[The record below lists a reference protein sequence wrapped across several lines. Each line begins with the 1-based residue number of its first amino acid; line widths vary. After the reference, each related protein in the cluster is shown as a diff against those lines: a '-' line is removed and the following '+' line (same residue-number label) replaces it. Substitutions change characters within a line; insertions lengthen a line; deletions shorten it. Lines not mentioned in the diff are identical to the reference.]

1 MAEGV
6 VGSLIGKLGAALAKE
21 AATYGASLLCQE
33 VSALKRLFAQIRDV
47 KDELESM
54 EAYLHGAERFK
65 DIDET
70 TGNYVKKIRGL
81 AFEIEDAV
89 DEFTYKLED
98 KHGGFTAKM
107 KKRIKHVKAWRRLAL
122 KLQDIKQRLKNADER
137 KIRYDLSGI
146 EKNGHS
152 KSPEQS
158 FQFAREE
165 DLVGIEINKELLMQW
180 LVGDSEQGCKIA
192 TVWGMGGVGKTTLV
206 SQVYKTVKLDF
217 DVSGFVTVTN
227 SYQFD
232 DLLKKIST
240 EFEIPIDADNIAV
253 GSLVESIHHH
263 LQGKRYI
270 LVLDDVWQPDVW
282 FKLRNAFPTESTGRF
297 IFTTRMQEVALL
309 ATKKCT
315 IELAPLDAHCSWQLF
330 CKEAFWNADNKTCPE
345 ELQDIALMFVDKCAG
360 LPIAIACIGRL
371 LSCKHPIYSEWEHVY
386 KDLELQ
392 LTNNVILDVDI
403 VLKVSLEDLQ
413 RNLKN
418 CFLHCTIFPES
429 YAFNR
434 KRLIRHWIAAGYIQ
448 EVGSKTVEEVAEG
461 YLNELVNRSLLQVVE
476 RNLSGRVRRCR
487 MHDIIRLLALRKS
500 KEEFFCQVYKGS
512 EACSIENTRRL
523 SIQNVSI
530 QHLSGSSAP
539 CLRSLHVFSIY
550 RRIDSLEAFLK
561 SFKFLS
567 TLDLQGISI
576 KRLPKI
582 VFDLFNLRFLGL
594 RKTYIEYLPK
604 ELSRLQN
611 LEVLDAYDSKLLI
624 LPVEV
629 ATLWKLKYLYVVR
642 VPEGSYDRVL
652 AFDGLQ
658 VPMGICNLID
668 LLALQLIEASTEVL
682 RHIGCLTKLR
692 TFAIGKVRNEH
703 CADLCDAIMRMTCLV
718 HITIISADEKEVL
731 QLETLCLPSTI
742 AKIDLGGRL
751 SKESMSQL
759 ISTSSN
765 LVNLTELKLCFSK
778 LNEDSFACILNLHN
792 LVEFHLSKAYDGKEL
807 IFNATSFPKLKLLA
821 VWDAP
826 YLRKVAIQQG
836 ALQSLVRL
844 WLADCPELRDV
855 PDGIEHLRTLE
866 HLRIKGSSDELWR
879 KLEIKGKSNK
889 RNEDRMKISHV
900 KWVEIV

>member
-6 VGSLIGKLGAALAKE
+6 VGSLIGKLGAALVKE

-54 EAYLHGAERFK
+54 EAFLHGAERFK

-81 AFEIEDAV
+81 AFEIEDSV

-107 KKRIKHVKAWRRLAL
+107 RKRIKHVKAWRRLAL
-122 KLQDIKQRLKNADER
+122 RLQDIKQRLENADRR
-137 KIRYDLSGI
+137 KVRYDLSVIGSS
-146 EKNGHS
+146 GHS

-180 LVGDSEQGCKIA
+180 LAGDSEQGCKIA

-206 SQVYKTVKLDF
+206 SHVYKTVKLDF

-263 LQGKRYI
+263 LQGKKYI

-392 LTNNVILDVDI
+392 LTNNVILDADI

-500 KEEFFCQVYKGS
+500 KEEFFCQVHKGS

-523 SIQNVSI
+523 SIQNASI
-530 QHLSGSSAP
+530 HHLSGSSAP
-539 CLRSLHVFSIY
+539 CLRSLHVFNTNL
-550 RRIDSLEAFLK
+550 RIDSLEAFLK

-567 TLDLQGISI
+567 TLDLQGVSI

-629 ATLWKLKYLYVVR
+629 ATLRKLKYLYVVR
-642 VPEGSYDRVL
+642 VPEGSSDRVL

-682 RHIGCLTKLR
+682 HHIGCLTKLR
-692 TFAIGKVRNEH
+692 TFAIGKVRTEH
-703 CADLCDAIMRMTCLV
+703 CADLCDAIMRMTHLV
-718 HITIISADEKEVL
+718 RITINSADEEEVL
-731 QLETLCLPSTI
+731 QLETLRLPSTI
-742 AKIDLGGRL
+742 SKIELGGML
-751 SKESMSQL
+751 SKESISRL

-765 LVNLTELKLCFSK
+765 LVNLTELNLGFSK
-778 LNEDSFACILNLHN
+778 FNEDSFACLLNLHN
-792 LVEFHLSKAYDGKEL
+792 LVELYLSKAYDGREL
-807 IFNATSFPKLKLLA
+807 IFHATSFLKLKLLS

-826 YLRKVAIQQG
+826 NLRKIAIQQG

-844 WLADCPELRDV
+844 FLADCPELRDV

-866 HLRIKGSSDELWR
+866 YLRIKGCSDELRR

>member
-54 EAYLHGAERFK
+54 EAFLHGAERFK

-98 KHGGFTAKM
+98 KHGGFTGKM
-107 KKRIKHVKAWRRLAL
+107 RKRIKHVKAWRRLAL
-122 KLQDIKQRLKNADER
+122 RLQDIKQRLENADRR
-137 KIRYDLSGI
+137 KVRYDLSVIGSS
-146 EKNGHS
+146 GHS

-180 LVGDSEQGCKIA
+180 LAGDSEQGCKIA

-206 SQVYKTVKLDF
+206 SHVYKTVKLDF

-309 ATKKCT
+309 ATKKCA

-392 LTNNVILDVDI
+392 LTNNVILDADI

-476 RNLSGRVRRCR
+476 RNLSGRVR
-487 MHDIIRLLALRKS
+487 
-500 KEEFFCQVYKGS
+500 
-512 EACSIENTRRL
+512 
-523 SIQNVSI
+523 
-530 QHLSGSSAP
+530 SGSGHTS
-539 CLRSLHVFSIY
+539 
-550 RRIDSLEAFLK
+550 E
-561 SFKFLS
+561 
-567 TLDLQGISI
+567 TEISI
-576 KRLPKI
+576 
-582 VFDLFNLRFLGL
+582 
-594 RKTYIEYLPK
+594 
-604 ELSRLQN
+604 
-611 LEVLDAYDSKLLI
+611 
-624 LPVEV
+624 
-629 ATLWKLKYLYVVR
+629 
-642 VPEGSYDRVL
+642 
-652 AFDGLQ
+652 
-658 VPMGICNLID
+658 C
-668 LLALQLIEASTEVL
+668 ASTEVL
-682 RHIGCLTKLR
+682 HHIGCLTKLR
-692 TFAIGKVRNEH
+692 TFAIGKVRTEH
-703 CADLCDAIMRMTCLV
+703 CADLCDAIMRMTHLV
-718 HITIISADEKEVL
+718 RITINSADEEEVL
-731 QLETLCLPSTI
+731 QLETLRLPSTI
-742 AKIDLGGRL
+742 SKIELGGML
-751 SKESMSQL
+751 SKESISRL

-765 LVNLTELKLCFSK
+765 LVNLTELNLGFSK
-778 LNEDSFACILNLHN
+778 FNEDSFACLLNLHN
-792 LVEFHLSKAYDGKEL
+792 LVELYLSKAYDGREL
-807 IFNATSFPKLKLLA
+807 IFHATSFPKLKLLS

-826 YLRKVAIQQG
+826 NLRKIAIQQG

-844 WLADCPELRDV
+844 FLADCPELRDV
-855 PDGIEHLRTLE
+855 PDGIKHLRTLE
-866 HLRIKGSSDELWR
+866 YLRIKGCSDELRR
-879 KLEIKGKSNK
+879 KLEIKGKSNT

-900 KWVEIV
+900 KWVEIVLEK

>member
-54 EAYLHGAERFK
+54 EAFLHGAERFK

-98 KHGGFTAKM
+98 KHGGFTGKM
-107 KKRIKHVKAWRRLAL
+107 RKRIKHVKAWRRLAL
-122 KLQDIKQRLKNADER
+122 RLQDIKQRLENADRR
-137 KIRYDLSGI
+137 KVRYDLSVIGSS
-146 EKNGHS
+146 GHS

-180 LVGDSEQGCKIA
+180 LAGDSEQGCKIA

-206 SQVYKTVKLDF
+206 SHVYKTVKLDF

-392 LTNNVILDVDI
+392 LTNNVILDADI

-500 KEEFFCQVYKGS
+500 KEEFFCQVHKGS
-512 EACSIENTRRL
+512 EACSIENTR
-523 SIQNVSI
+523 V
-530 QHLSGSSAP
+530 
-539 CLRSLHVFSIY
+539 
-550 RRIDSLEAFLK
+550 
-561 SFKFLS
+561 
-567 TLDLQGISI
+567 SI

-629 ATLWKLKYLYVVR
+629 ATLRKLKYLYVVR
-642 VPEGSYDRVL
+642 VPEGSSDRVL

-682 RHIGCLTKLR
+682 HHIGCLTKLR
-692 TFAIGKVRNEH
+692 TFAIGKVRTEH
-703 CADLCDAIMRMTCLV
+703 CADLCDAIMRMTHLV
-718 HITIISADEKEVL
+718 RITINSADEEEVL
-731 QLETLCLPSTI
+731 RLETLRLPSTI
-742 AKIDLGGRL
+742 SKIELGGML
-751 SKESMSQL
+751 SKESISRL

-765 LVNLTELKLCFSK
+765 LVNLTELNLGFSK
-778 LNEDSFACILNLHN
+778 FNEDSFACLLNLHN
-792 LVEFHLSKAYDGKEL
+792 LVELYLSKAYDGREL
-807 IFNATSFPKLKLLA
+807 IFHATSFPKLKLLS

-826 YLRKVAIQQG
+826 NLRKIAIQQG

-844 WLADCPELRDV
+844 FLADCPELRDV
-855 PDGIEHLRTLE
+855 PDGIKHLRTLE
-866 HLRIKGSSDELWR
+866 YLRIKGCSDELRR

-889 RNEDRMKISHV
+889 RNEDRMKISHSSAPEV
-900 KWVEIV
+900 ASLSLLWR

>member
-54 EAYLHGAERFK
+54 EAFLHGAERFK

-107 KKRIKHVKAWRRLAL
+107 RKRIKHVKAWRRLAL
-122 KLQDIKQRLKNADER
+122 RLQDIKQRLEHADRR
-137 KIRYDLSGI
+137 KVRYDLSVIGSS
-146 EKNGHS
+146 GHS

-165 DLVGIEINKELLMQW
+165 DLVGIEINEELLMQW
-180 LVGDSEQGCKIA
+180 LAGDSEQGCKIA

-206 SQVYKTVKLDF
+206 SHVFKTVKLDF

-253 GSLVESIHHH
+253 GSLGQSIHHH
-263 LQGKRYI
+263 LKGKRYI
-270 LVLDDVWQPDVW
+270 LVLDDVWQPNVW
-282 FKLRNAFPTESTGRF
+282 FNLRNVFPAESTGRF

-429 YAFNR
+429 YEFNR

-448 EVGSKTVEEVAEG
+448 EVGSKTVEEAAEG

-476 RNLSGRVRRCR
+476 RNLSGRVHLCR

-500 KEEFFCQVYKGS
+500 KEEFFCQVHKGS

-523 SIQNVSI
+523 SIQNASI

-539 CLRSLHVFSIY
+539 CLRSLHVFNTNL
-550 RRIDSLEAFLK
+550 RIDSLEAFLK

-567 TLDLQGISI
+567 TLDLQGVSI

-629 ATLWKLKYLYVVR
+629 ATLRKLKYLYVVR
-642 VPEGSYDRVL
+642 VPEGSSDRVL

-682 RHIGCLTKLR
+682 HHIGCLTKLR
-692 TFAIGKVRNEH
+692 TFAIGKVRTEH
-703 CADLCDAIMRMTCLV
+703 CADLCDAIMRMTHLV
-718 HITIISADEKEVL
+718 RITINSADEEEVL
-731 QLETLCLPSTI
+731 QLETLRLPSTI
-742 AKIDLGGRL
+742 SKIELGGML
-751 SKESMSQL
+751 SKESISRL

-765 LVNLTELKLCFSK
+765 LVNLTELNLRFSK
-778 LNEDSFACILNLHN
+778 FNEDSFACLLNLHN
-792 LVEFHLSKAYDGKEL
+792 LVELYLSKAYDGREL
-807 IFNATSFPKLKLLA
+807 IFHATSFPKLKLLS

-826 YLRKVAIQQG
+826 NLRKIAIQQG

-844 WLADCPELRDV
+844 WLIDCPELRDV

-866 HLRIKGSSDELWR
+866 HLIIKGSSDELRR

-889 RNEDRMKISHV
+889 RNEDIMKISHV

>member
-54 EAYLHGAERFK
+54 EAFLHGAERFK

-98 KHGGFTAKM
+98 KHGGFTGKM
-107 KKRIKHVKAWRRLAL
+107 RKRIKHVKAWRRLAL
-122 KLQDIKQRLKNADER
+122 RLQDIKQRLENADRR
-137 KIRYDLSGI
+137 KVRYDLSVIGSS
-146 EKNGHS
+146 GHS

-180 LVGDSEQGCKIA
+180 LAGDSEQGCKIA

-206 SQVYKTVKLDF
+206 SHVYKTVKLDF

-309 ATKKCT
+309 ATKKCA

-392 LTNNVILDVDI
+392 LTNNVILDADI

-500 KEEFFCQVYKGS
+500 KEEFFCQVHKGS
-512 EACSIENTRRL
+512 EACSIENTRCL
-523 SIQNVSI
+523 SIQNASI

-539 CLRSLHVFSIY
+539 CL
-550 RRIDSLEAFLK
+550 
-561 SFKFLS
+561 
-567 TLDLQGISI
+567 
-576 KRLPKI
+576 
-582 VFDLFNLRFLGL
+582 
-594 RKTYIEYLPK
+594 
-604 ELSRLQN
+604 
-611 LEVLDAYDSKLLI
+611 
-624 LPVEV
+624 
-629 ATLWKLKYLYVVR
+629 
-642 VPEGSYDRVL
+642 
-652 AFDGLQ
+652 
-658 VPMGICNLID
+658 
-668 LLALQLIEASTEVL
+668 
-682 RHIGCLTKLR
+682 
-692 TFAIGKVRNEH
+692 
-703 CADLCDAIMRMTCLV
+703 
-718 HITIISADEKEVL
+718 
-731 QLETLCLPSTI
+731 
-742 AKIDLGGRL
+742 
-751 SKESMSQL
+751 
-759 ISTSSN
+759 
-765 LVNLTELKLCFSK
+765 
-778 LNEDSFACILNLHN
+778 
-792 LVEFHLSKAYDGKEL
+792 
-807 IFNATSFPKLKLLA
+807 
-821 VWDAP
+821 
-826 YLRKVAIQQG
+826 
-836 ALQSLVRL
+836 
-844 WLADCPELRDV
+844 
-855 PDGIEHLRTLE
+855 
-866 HLRIKGSSDELWR
+866 
-879 KLEIKGKSNK
+879 
-889 RNEDRMKISHV
+889 
-900 KWVEIV
+900 

>member
-54 EAYLHGAERFK
+54 EAFLHGAERFK

-70 TGNYVKKIRGL
+70 TGNY
-81 AFEIEDAV
+81 DAV

-107 KKRIKHVKAWRRLAL
+107 RKRIKHVKAWRRLAL
-122 KLQDIKQRLKNADER
+122 RLQDIKQRLENADRR
-137 KIRYDLSGI
+137 KVRYDLSVIGSS
-146 EKNGHS
+146 GHS

-180 LVGDSEQGCKIA
+180 LAGDSEQGCKIA

-206 SQVYKTVKLDF
+206 SHVYKTVKLDF

-270 LVLDDVWQPDVW
+270 LVLDDVWQPD
-282 FKLRNAFPTESTGRF
+282 NAFPTESTGRF

-461 YLNELVNRSLLQVVE
+461 YLNELVNRSLLQVVQ

-500 KEEFFCQVYKGS
+500 KEEFFCQVHKGS

-523 SIQNVSI
+523 SIQNASI

-539 CLRSLHVFSIY
+539 CLRSLHVFNTNL
-550 RRIDSLEAFLK
+550 RIDSLEAFLK

-567 TLDLQGISI
+567 TLDLQGVSI

-629 ATLWKLKYLYVVR
+629 ATLRKLKYLYVVR
-642 VPEGSYDRVL
+642 VPEGSSDRVL

-682 RHIGCLTKLR
+682 HHIGCLTKLR
-692 TFAIGKVRNEH
+692 TFAIGKVRTEH
-703 CADLCDAIMRMTCLV
+703 CADLCDAIMRMTHLV
-718 HITIISADEKEVL
+718 HITINSADEEEVL
-731 QLETLCLPSTI
+731 QLETLRLPSTI
-742 AKIDLGGRL
+742 SKIELGGML
-751 SKESMSQL
+751 SKESISRL

-765 LVNLTELKLCFSK
+765 LVNLTELNLLFSK
-778 LNEDSFACILNLHN
+778 FNEDSFACLLNLHN
-792 LVEFHLSKAYDGKEL
+792 LVELYLSKAYDGREL
-807 IFNATSFPKLKLLA
+807 IFHATSFPKLKLLS

-826 YLRKVAIQQG
+826 NLRKIAIQQG

-844 WLADCPELRDV
+844 LLADCPELRDV

-866 HLRIKGSSDELWR
+866 YLTI
-879 KLEIKGKSNK
+879 
-889 RNEDRMKISHV
+889 
-900 KWVEIV
+900 